1 MAKWTYKK
9 YMGDDLYSYAV
20 FKDGRPVMTGMGRN
34 EAKLTKE
41 RYERE
46 EKRKSIEWGPDGVP
60 FNN

>member
-9 YMGDDLYSYAV
+9 YMGDDVYSWAV
-20 FKDGRPVMTGMGRN
+20 FRDGRPVMTGMGRT

-46 EKRKSIEWGPDGVP
+46 EKKNAATDPVAP
-60 FNN
+60 